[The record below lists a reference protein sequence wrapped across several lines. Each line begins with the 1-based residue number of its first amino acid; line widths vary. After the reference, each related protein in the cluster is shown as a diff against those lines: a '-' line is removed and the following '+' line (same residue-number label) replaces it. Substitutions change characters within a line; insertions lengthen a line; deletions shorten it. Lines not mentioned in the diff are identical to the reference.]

1 MIELCLNTYMFIV
14 CHCDS
19 LYLANNGFGVSMG
32 KWLSTISFG
41 EVLTVVCTVVGF
53 IIAIKQYKTSSD
65 NSREQAQRNQRE
77 SWFLQVIVLPQLSDI
92 NKFYSDLLVLAAKDK
107 GTVESL
113 CSLCHNEFI
122 LEIAKL
128 QEDSKDAINQ
138 FFDHIS
144 ALVKS
149 YNPEL
154 GQQVDDIVMELED
167 CYVNILNAYARKEEV
182 RVREIIL
189 ENKQKLISVLNSGM
203 SK

>member
-1 MIELCLNTYMFIV
+1 MCNL
-14 CHCDS
+14 
-19 LYLANNGFGVSMG
+19 
-32 KWLSTISFG
+32 
-41 EVLTVVCTVVGF
+41 
-53 IIAIKQYKTSSD
+53 
-65 NSREQAQRNQRE
+65 R
-77 SWFLQVIVLPQLSDI
+77 
-92 NKFYSDLLVLAAKDK
+92 
-107 GTVESL
+107 
-113 CSLCHNEFI
+113 HNEFT

-167 CYVNILNAYARKEEV
+167 CYVNILDAYARKEEV
-182 RVREIIL
+182 RVREKIL
-189 ENKQKLISVLNSGM
+189 DNKQKLISVLNSGM